1 MTNLEWIRQM
11 SDKVLA
17 NWLSENGICPV
28 QHSSC
33 ICRNKHF
40 TCKECLKAWL
50 CFESDEADGA
60 DDKGKNE
67 QKSKKENKK

>member
-17 NWLSENGICPV
+17 NWLSKNGICPV

-33 ICRNKHF
+33 ICRKNF

-50 CFESDEADGA
+50 SFESDEGDEAEGVT
-60 DDKGKNE
+60 K
-67 QKSKKENKK
+67 

>member
-11 SDKVLA
+11 SDKVLV

-33 ICRNKHF
+33 ICRN
-40 TCKECLKAWL
+40 
-50 CFESDEADGA
+50 
-60 DDKGKNE
+60 
-67 QKSKKENKK
+67 